1 MFKGKNFYMIR
12 ISIKHFYLILFYILC
27 LFFTGYLTR
36 GRDAKCPRVCIGI
49 TGNRRTINKDN
60 TLPTLYNKSV
70 TKDDLN

>member
-1 MFKGKNFYMIR
+1 MFKGRILYVR
-12 ISIKHFYLILFYILC
+12 ISIKHFLSNTILYS
-27 LFFTGYLTR
+27 LFIFTDYLTR

-49 TGNRRTINKDN
+49 TGNPKRTINKDN